1 MPYYNCEVCN
11 FSTDLRSN
19 YVRHL
24 MTPKHKKRIVD
35 SFSLR
40 TDDQKKEYFTPLLAH
55 KSTQNDEKEH
65 TKAHKSLSS
74 KKKRVQNSGGD
85 SHHVCVNC
93 KRSFSRLSSL
103 SRHYKFYCKE
113 KKEKEEDDEL
123 KKMMEQTIIQ
133 QSQDIQE
140 LLKKVPNYDECLNSK
155 ENTDGVIIH
164 RANCHNITHNYNS
177 NNTINHTTINNISN
191 TININNF
198 GNENLD
204 MLTSKFMSAMIDKPY
219 TAIPKMIKKIHFND
233 KYPENKN
240 IRMLNKKDNKLQI
253 IENGKWI
260 YVDKDETIDMLLGD
274 KNYRLD
280 DYYEKNKSKFT
291 DAQSHRFIMFQDKIG
306 ESDKKV
312 NQNMAKGT
320 DLIFWNHM

>member
-1 MPYYNCEVCN
+1 MPYYNCDICN

-19 YVRHL
+19 FVRHL

-55 KSTQNDEKEH
+55 KCTQNGQNQH
-65 TKAHKSLSS
+65 TNAHKSLSS
-74 KKKRVQNSGGD
+74 KKKRVQNLGGD
-85 SHHVCVNC
+85 SHHVCENC
-93 KRSFSRLSSL
+93 NRTFSRFSSL
-103 SRHYKFYCKE
+103 QRHNKFYCKE
-113 KKEKEEDDEL
+113 KKKQEEDDEL

-140 LLKKVPNYDECLNSK
+140 LLKKVPNYDDIYSSLDSK
-155 ENTDGVIIH
+155 EDSTKH
-164 RANCHNITHNYNS
+164 QEKCHNITHNYNS
-177 NNTINHTTINNISN
+177 NNTINHTTINNINN

-204 MLTSKFMSAMIDKPY
+204 MLTNKFMSAMIDKPY

-260 YVDKDETIDMLLGD
+260 YVDKDETIHMLLGD

-280 DYYEKNKSKFT
+280 DFYEKNKSKFT
-291 DAQSHRFIMFQDKIG
+291 EAQIHRFGNFQEKIG

-312 NQNMAKGT
+312 NQNIVKGT

>member
-1 MPYYNCEVCN
+1 
-11 FSTDLRSN
+11 
-19 YVRHL
+19 
-24 MTPKHKKRIVD
+24 
-35 SFSLR
+35 
-40 TDDQKKEYFTPLLAH
+40 
-55 KSTQNDEKEH
+55 
-65 TKAHKSLSS
+65 
-74 KKKRVQNSGGD
+74 
-85 SHHVCVNC
+85 
-93 KRSFSRLSSL
+93 
-103 SRHYKFYCKE
+103 
-113 KKEKEEDDEL
+113 
-123 KKMMEQTIIQ
+123 MEQTIIQ

-140 LLKKVPNYDECLNSK
+140 LLKKVPNYDEIYASLDCK
-155 ENTDGVIIH
+155 EDSTNYQEK
-164 RANCHNITHNYNS
+164 CHNITHNYNS
-177 NNTINHTTINNISN
+177 NNTINHTTINNINN

-204 MLTSKFMSAMIDKPY
+204 MLTNKFMSAMIDKPY

-260 YVDKDETIDMLLGD
+260 YVDKDETIHMLLGD

-280 DYYEKNKSKFT
+280 DFYEKNKSKFT
-291 DAQSHRFIMFQDKIG
+291 DTQSHRFSSFQEKIG

-320 DLIFWNHM
+320 DLIFWNNM